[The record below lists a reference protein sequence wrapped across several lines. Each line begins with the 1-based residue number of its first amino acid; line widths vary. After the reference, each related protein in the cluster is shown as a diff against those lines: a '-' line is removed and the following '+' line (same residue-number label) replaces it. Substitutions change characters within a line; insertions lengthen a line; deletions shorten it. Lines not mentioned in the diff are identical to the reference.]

1 MSSTKRPGAKRD
13 RRKGTTIASPKWT
26 ILIYQAGDN
35 NLAEECVYALKE
47 IKFVGTQSSA
57 NAAKKVP
64 AQISVIAQ
72 FDPSGR
78 GNPTRRFKISGPGRH
93 GSIEDNV
100 TERLPE
106 TDTGAPEALLD
117 FLCKSIK
124 ENRSDYYMVI
134 LSGHGAGFSE
144 GFFLEDDERPLSSIP
159 SSFPIPALKDVF
171 NSPRL
176 KRELGGKKIN
186 ILGFDSCLM
195 STVEVTYQLRTVRTL
210 DLVIASEGFAL
221 NSGWIFPEMLDKL
234 KNEPDIMPAALADFI
249 VKDYVRFYYDY
260 HLGGMSVDQSII
272 KLSRIGDLRR
282 AIDRLARALIREFNR
297 ESPGKNKEY
306 SERGKP
312 FQDAVLLAHW
322 AAQSYGGESCVDLY
336 DFCNLLQ
343 QRWRQYEDEKD
354 ADSVAAC
361 CERVKRV
368 IAKGDERLIQN
379 SCFSGAAAQYSHGV
393 SLYFPWSEADYAPSY
408 AELDFSKD
416 SIWPRFLATYLKA
429 TQRPPR
435 DKEIKPSKPSQPAAD
450 IEVRETPPYNRGPAN
465 KTHSMRNP
473 PSTFPLSDC
482 LRQEDASTKER
493 E

>member
-1 MSSTKRPGAKRD
+1 MSSTKRPRSKPD
-13 RRKGTTIASPKWT
+13 RRKATITAPKWT

-35 NLAEECVYALKE
+35 NLSEECVYALKE
-47 IKFVGTQSSA
+47 IKLVGTQSSA
-57 NAAKKVP
+57 SAAKKAP
-64 AQISVIAQ
+64 AQISVVAQ

-78 GNPTRRFKISGPGRH
+78 GNPTLRFKISGPGGP

-100 TERLPE
+100 TETLAE
-106 TDTGAPEALLD
+106 IDTGDPNTLLD

-134 LSGHGAGFSE
+134 LSGHGSGTSE
-144 GFFLEDDERPLSSIP
+144 GFFLSDDVRPLSSIP
-159 SSFPIPALKDVF
+159 SSFPIPALREVF
-171 NSPRL
+171 GSPRL
-176 KRELGGKKIN
+176 KQALAGKKIN
-186 ILGFDSCLM
+186 ILGFDSCMM
-195 STVEVTYQLRTVRTL
+195 STVEVSYQLRTSGIL

-221 NSGWIFPEMLDKL
+221 NSGWVFPEMLDKL
-234 KNEPDIMPAALADFI
+234 KNDPDITPAALADVI

-272 KLSRIGDLRR
+272 KLGRIGDLRR

-322 AAQSYGGESCVDLY
+322 AAQSYGGELCVDLY
-336 DFCNLLQ
+336 DFCALLQ
-343 QRWRQYEDEKD
+343 QRWRQHEDEKD

-368 IAKGDERLIQN
+368 IAEGDERLIQR
-379 SCFSGAAAQYSHGV
+379 SCFSGAAVQYSYGV
-393 SLYFPWSEADYAPSY
+393 SLYFPWSEADYSPSY
-408 AELDFSKD
+408 GDLDFSKE

-429 TQRPPR
+429 TKRQPR
-435 DKEIKPSKPSQPAAD
+435 DKEIKSPKPSQPAAD
-450 IEVRETPPYNRGPAN
+450 VEVRYTPPMDRGPGG
-465 KTHSMRNP
+465 KVHSMRNP
-473 PSTFPLSDC
+473 PTSFPVSDC
-482 LRQEDASTKER
+482 LKEGNG
-493 E
+493 EGE

>member
-1 MSSTKRPGAKRD
+1 MSSTKKLRSRSD
-13 RRKGTTIASPKWT
+13 RRKATITSPKWT

-47 IKFVGTQSSA
+47 IKSVGTQSSA
-57 NAAKKVP
+57 NAAKKAP
-64 AQISVIAQ
+64 AQVSIVAQ

-93 GSIEDNV
+93 GSIEDNI

-106 TDTGAPEALLD
+106 TDTGAPGVLLD

-124 ENRSDYYMVI
+124 ENRSDFYMVI

-159 SSFPIPALKDVF
+159 SSFPIPALRDVF
-171 NSPRL
+171 KSDRL
-176 KRELGGKKIN
+176 KQALAGKKIN
-186 ILGFDSCLM
+186 ILGFDSCMM
-195 STVEVTYQLRTVRTL
+195 STVEVTYQLRTVRIL

-221 NSGWIFPEMLDKL
+221 NSGWIFPQMLDKL
-234 KNEPDIMPAALADFI
+234 KSEADIAPAALADFI
-249 VKDYVRFYYDY
+249 VKDYVTFYYDY

-297 ESPGKNKEY
+297 ESPGKNKEF
-306 SERGKP
+306 SESGKP
-312 FQDAVLLAHW
+312 FQDAILLAHW

-336 DFCNLLQ
+336 DFCDLLQ
-343 QRWRQYEDEKD
+343 QRWRKHENRNN
-354 ADSVAAC
+354 AGSVAAC
-361 CERVKRV
+361 CERVKAV
-368 IAKGDERLIQN
+368 IAEGDKRLIQS
-379 SCFSGAAAQYSHGV
+379 SCFSGAAAQYSRGV
-393 SLYFPWSEADYAPSY
+393 SLYFPWSESDYAPSY
-408 AELDFSKD
+408 GNLDFAAD
-416 SIWPRFLATYLKA
+416 SAWPKFLATYLKA
-429 TQRPPR
+429 TKRPPR
-435 DKEIKPSKPSQPAAD
+435 DERIKSAKPSQPAAD
-450 IEVRETPPYNRGPAN
+450 TEVRATPPANRGSGG
-465 KTHSMRNP
+465 KIHSMRNP

-482 LRQEDASTKER
+482 LRKEDEPTKAR